1 MTDRSDDR
9 SADQPGGGWSTED
22 LGYLQK
28 KVARQRVFVVHP
40 YIKDQPQASISRSPE
55 GRLEEAKGLAI
66 AIDIDLVGGE
76 VVPLRGIRPST
87 YLGTGKLDDLKAF
100 ADDNEIDLIVFDCE
114 LSPIQQRNLER
125 ALEVKVIDRTAL
137 ILEIFGDRA
146 STKEGELQV
155 ELAHLNYQRSRL
167 VRSWTHLERQRGGMG
182 FMGGPGE
189 TQIEADRRIIADR
202 ITRIKRQLETVTRT
216 RTLHR
221 ARRQKAPY
229 PVVALVGYTNA
240 GKSTLFNRLTD
251 ATVMAEDML
260 FATLDPTMRSIQL
273 PSGRKIIL
281 SDTVG
286 FVSDLPTMLVA
297 AFRATLEEVL
307 EADVIVHVRDAA
319 HDESDVQKEDV
330 EHVLAELGV
339 NLDSETEGTPVI
351 EALNKADLMKEE
363 QKVAAENRAQ
373 RDEKVVALSG
383 LTGEGCDSLIDA
395 IDALLSARDH
405 HIELTVPYS
414 EGATQA
420 WLHANAKILNET
432 HGEEGIT
439 YDFSV
444 DPIAWA
450 RFKSKGEKPS

>member
-1 MTDRSDDR
+1 MTDRTDDR
-9 SADQPGGGWSTED
+9 SAGQPGGGWSTEG

-28 KVARQRVFVVHP
+28 KVARQRVYVVHP
-40 YIKDQPQASISRSPE
+40 YSKEQLASSAIARTPE
-55 GRLEEAKGLAI
+55 GRLEEAKGLAV
-66 AIDIDLVGGE
+66 AINIDLIGGE
-76 VVPLRGIRPST
+76 TIPLRGIRPST
-87 YLGTGKLDDLKAF
+87 YLGLGKLDELKAF
-100 ADDNEIDLIVFDCE
+100 AAAEEVDLIIFDCE

-125 ALEVKVIDRTAL
+125 ALEVKIIDRTAL

-155 ELAHLNYQRSRL
+155 ELAHLVYQRSRL

-286 FVSDLPTMLVA
+286 FVSELPTTLVA

-307 EADVIVHVRDAA
+307 EADIIVHVRDAA
-319 HDESDVQKEDV
+319 HADCDVQKQDV
-330 EHVLAELGV
+330 EEVLADLGV
-339 NLDSETEGTPVI
+339 DMESEADGTPIV
-351 EALNKADLMKEE
+351 EALNKADLMSEE
-363 QKVAAENRAQ
+363 QREASANLASRSDQ
-373 RDEKVVALSG
+373 VVALSG
-383 LTGEGCDSLIDA
+383 LTGEGCSALIEAVDA
-395 IDALLSARDH
+395 ILSAKDH
-405 HIELTVPYS
+405 EIELVVPYS
-414 EGATQA
+414 DGATQA
-420 WLHANAKILNET
+420 WLHAHAKILSED
-432 HGEEGIT
+432 HGTEGIT
-439 YDFSV
+439 YNFSV
-444 DPIAWA
+444 DPVAWA
-450 RFKSKGEKPS
+450 RFTSKT